1 LKVGSKIF
9 TLAAVL
15 VAGTT
20 AVALYSLDRIAQVN
34 REIVTVATYHAPLA
48 RILSDVEIHA
58 RNQELAYYTL
68 LAKKSGP
75 GRAAD
80 HQKETLEQ
88 VATSGRVVDAEMQKV
103 LALARVFEVLGE
115 RGSVAAP
122 VLDMR
127 GHFEAGLAAYRNRG
141 YGDAKAAFR
150 RALDCV
156 PGDACSQVFIQRLE
170 YMERSPLPSD
180 WDGVWQHEHK

>member
-1 LKVGSKIF
+1 VCGA
-9 TLAAVL
+9 TWE
-15 VAGTT
+15 
-20 AVALYSLDRIAQVN
+20 RAQ
-34 REIVTVATYHAPLA
+34 RELEGREV
-48 RILSDVEIHA
+48 DVI
-58 RNQELAYYTL
+58 
-68 LAKKSGP
+68 
-75 GRAAD
+75 
-80 HQKETLEQ
+80 
-88 VATSGRVVDAEMQKV
+88 RVVGKQDPV
-103 LALARVFEVLGE
+103 RVFEVLGE

-127 GHFEAGLAAYRNRG
+127 GHFVAPYRNR

-170 YMERSPLPSD
+170 FMEQTPLPPE

>member
-1 LKVGSKIF
+1 VCGA
-9 TLAAVL
+9 TWE
-15 VAGTT
+15 
-20 AVALYSLDRIAQVN
+20 RAQ
-34 REIVTVATYHAPLA
+34 RELEGREV
-48 RILSDVEIHA
+48 DVI
-58 RNQELAYYTL
+58 
-68 LAKKSGP
+68 
-75 GRAAD
+75 
-80 HQKETLEQ
+80 
-88 VATSGRVVDAEMQKV
+88 RVVGKQDPV
-103 LALARVFEVLGE
+103 RVFEVLGE

-170 YMERSPLPSD
+170 FMEQTPLPPE